1 MRLFTRT
8 IWILS
13 IVSFLADIASE
24 MLYPVIPLYLKEIGF
39 TVIWIGWMEGTAEF
53 VVGLSKGYFGK
64 RSDDIGRRLPFVKA
78 GYFLSAVAKSSMAL
92 IKAPIWV
99 FITRSAD
106 RMGKGLRTAARDA
119 LLSQETTTENKAKVF
134 GFHRSWDTFGAVL
147 GPLLALAFLYFY
159 PGSYTQLFYL
169 AFIPGMISV
178 AMIFILKEKTKP
190 VSTLRDGHF
199 FSFFAYRKKAG
210 KTYNRLILGLLI
222 FALANSTDLFLLLK
236 AKEVT
241 GSDRV
246 TITAYV
252 LYNFVYAIASLP
264 LGIAADRWGMKPI
277 FLLGLMVFMIVYT
290 GFAMD
295 PGAAMIY
302 GLFTLYG
309 IYSAATEGVAK
320 AWITNL
326 AHEHDTATALGY
338 FNSLQSIAAFLSSLI
353 AGLVWMQWGSHVVFA
368 MAAIG
373 AGIAVGVVVSVRE
386 KDVIM

>member
-39 TVIWIGWMEGTAEF
+39 SIIWIGWMEGTAEF

-78 GYFLSAVAKSSMAL
+78 GYFLSALAKSSMAL

-99 FITRSAD
+99 FFTRSAD

-119 LLSQETTTENKAKVF
+119 LLSQETTPENKAKVF

-147 GPLLALAFLYFY
+147 GPLIALAFLYFY
-159 PGSYTQLFYL
+159 PGSYTYLFYL

-178 AMIFILKEKTKP
+178 TLIYILKEKTHP
-190 VSTLRDGHF
+190 VSTLKDGHF

-210 KTYNRLILGLLI
+210 KTYNRFILGLLI
-222 FALANSTDLFLLLK
+222 FALSNSTDLFLLLK
-236 AKEVT
+236 AKEIS
-241 GSDRV
+241 GSDST

-264 LGIAADRWGMKPI
+264 LGIAADKWGMKSV
-277 FLLGLMVFMIVYT
+277 FLMGIAVFILVYA
-290 GFAMD
+290 GFAFE
-295 PGAAMIY
+295 PGTLMIY

-326 AHEHDTATALGY
+326 AHQHDTATALGY
-338 FNSLQSIAAFLSSLI
+338 YNSLQSIAAFLASII
-353 AGLVWMQWGSHVVFA
+353 AGLVWMNFGSQVVFG
-368 MAAIG
+368 MAAVG
-373 AGIAVGVVVSVRE
+373 AGIAWLVVWRVKE
-386 KDVIM
+386 